1 VEMMGISVKFRW
13 GGGFRGRVLGKIKL
27 AHTFEEI
34 ISLENLFLAWR
45 EFLVGKKKK
54 KDVQEFSRN
63 LADNI
68 LALHEDLA
76 NKTYR
81 HGGYK
86 SFYVNDPKRRHIHK
100 AAVCDRLL
108 HHAVHRIL
116 YPFFDETFIADSFSC
131 RLGKGTH
138 RALNRFRAMARK
150 VGKNHTQTV
159 WVLKCDIKKFFANI
173 DHEVLLN
180 ILKEY
185 IPDENI
191 LWLLENVIE
200 SFSSSLLGANEMS
213 DAAIP
218 STRLLRFARNDKN
231 GVGLPLG
238 NLTSQLFANVY
249 MNIFDQW
256 VKHKLKSKNYLRY
269 ADDFVFFSHDR
280 KWPLR
285 IIPIVKRFLAEELKL
300 TLHPDKIFFKTV
312 ASGVDF
318 LGWAHFSGYRV
329 LRRTTERRML
339 TRISENSKLETLQSY
354 LGLLRPGNTF
364 GARRR
369 AFANYWLGQ

>member
-1 VEMMGISVKFRW
+1 MKKR
-13 GGGFRGRVLGKIKL
+13 LDK
-27 AHTFEEI
+27 TFEEI

-54 KDVQEFSRN
+54 CDVQIFARD
-63 LADNI
+63 LALNI

-81 HGGYK
+81 HGGYR

-100 AAVCDRLL
+100 AAVRDRLL
-108 HHAVHRIL
+108 HHAVYRTL
-116 YPFFDETFIADSFSC
+116 YPFFEKTFIADSYSC

-138 RALNRFRAMARK
+138 RALNRLRAMAFRASE
-150 VGKNHTQTV
+150 NHTRTA
-159 WVLKCDIKKFFANI
+159 WVLKCDIKKFFASI

-191 LWLLENVIE
+191 IWLLENIVD
-200 SFSSSLLGANEMS
+200 SF
-213 DAAIP
+213 
-218 STRLLRFARNDKN
+218 STRLSPPLTPPRR
-231 GVGLPLG
+231 GGEIGLPLG

-256 VKHKLKSKNYLRY
+256 VKCNLKIKNYLRY
-269 ADDFVFFSHDR
+269 ADDFIFLSLNHER
-280 KWPLR
+280 LLET
-285 IIPIVKRFLAEELKL
+285 IPRVEGFLTEKLKL
-300 TLHPDKIFFKTV
+300 TLHPKKIIFETI

-318 LGWAHFSGYRV
+318 LGWVNFPCYRV
-329 LRRTTERRML
+329 LRRATQRRMI
-339 TRISENSKLETLQSY
+339 TRIMGNPCPETLQSY
-354 LGLLRPGNTF
+354 LGLLSHGNTF
-364 GARRR
+364 KLSEELLMRG
-369 AFANYWLGQ
+369 WLLGNI